1 MQPTEIRFIEQAPTA
16 DEFVTLRE
24 LIGWGAMPRE
34 TAQLSL
40 DNSLFIVS
48 AYHYDQLV
56 ATGRVV
62 GDGFM
67 YFYIQDVIVHP
78 ASQGLGLGAK
88 IMGYIE
94 LYLNKACKKGATVG
108 LFAAKGKEGFY
119 QKFNY
124 VERSGEPLGKGMCR
138 FVQ

>member
-1 MQPTEIRFIEQAPTA
+1 MQIEEIEFIERAPNA
-16 DEFVTLRE
+16 NDFVSLRA
-24 LIGWGAMPRE
+24 LIGWGKLELDM
-34 TAQLSL
+34 AQASL
-40 DNSLFIVS
+40 DNSLFHVS
-48 AYHYDQLV
+48 AFYKDQLV

-62 GDGFM
+62 GDGYM

-88 IMGYIE
+88 VMEYIE
-94 LYLNKACKKGATVG
+94 AYLKKACAKGATVG

-124 VERSGEPLGKGMCR
+124 LERSGEPLGKGMCR
-138 FVQ
+138 FV